1 MSRSDEEE
9 RRFLSTG
16 VAALVTL
23 PEATGDLL
31 EDGAG
36 ASPDL
41 ERVMV
46 NDASESRENGA
57 QQNGQRKKREKTRET
72 KQKQATERQATAEQK
87 KAKKNG
93 EANQAKTK
101 VTAEPLPTGAL
112 RQWNCQRCKD
122 RRISY
127 RNRFPKY

>member
-1 MSRSDEEE
+1 
-9 RRFLSTG
+9 

-57 QQNGQRKKREKTRET
+57 QQKRTAKKTRKNARNET
-72 KQKQATERQATAEQK
+72 KASYRAPGDSRAEK
-87 KAKKNG
+87 IEENG

-122 RRISY
+122 RLTSAIGTDFQ
-127 RNRFPKY
+127 NTK

>member
-1 MSRSDEEE
+1 
-9 RRFLSTG
+9 

-41 ERVMV
+41 ERVMATTQAKAGKTV
-46 NDASESRENGA
+46 RNKS
-57 QQNGQRKKREKTRET
+57 GQRKKRKKNARNKTKASYRAPGDSRAEKIE
-72 KQKQATERQATAEQK
+72 E
-87 KAKKNG
+87 NG

-101 VTAEPLPTGAL
+101 VTA
-112 RQWNCQRCKD
+112 
-122 RRISY
+122 
-127 RNRFPKY
+127 